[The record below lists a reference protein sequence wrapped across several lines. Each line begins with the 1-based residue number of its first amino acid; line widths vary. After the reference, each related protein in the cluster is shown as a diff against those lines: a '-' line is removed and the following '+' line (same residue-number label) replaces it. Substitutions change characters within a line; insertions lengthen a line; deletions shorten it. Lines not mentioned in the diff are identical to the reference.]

1 MANVFTK
8 APRFVNTALG
18 LLERDTVMARQ
29 VWRDAAG
36 DFAGSADDTI
46 NIRLPA
52 FGVARRRSIRGNDT
66 RTASYLAQ
74 RTVPIRLTDNIYM
87 RTPLTDAELT
97 LDVAQFE
104 REIVAPQAGAIVRA
118 MEEDTVA
125 EVEGADYH
133 HVVEYDPEDPADA
146 LFEAAELLTKGRVPS
161 SNRLL
166 AVGTTAKRRILTS
179 DQFIKADQAGDN
191 SALRRAEF
199 GEIAGI
205 PNAFE
210 VPELAPEDMVLYHR
224 SAFIL
229 SSRAPVVPP
238 DVKGHVADYE
248 GFALRIAGITD
259 SVEVRFNAHADVYIG
274 TNHVLD
280 AGSFDRYGRFT
291 PSEVPDVRGAD
302 QYFIRAV
309 RLTPAGS

>member
-1 MANVFTK
+1 MDNVFTK

-18 LLERDTVMARQ
+18 LLVRDTVAARQ

-52 FGVARRRSIRGNDT
+52 FGVARRRTIRGTDS
-66 RTASYLAQ
+66 RTASYLAE

-97 LDVAQFE
+97 LDISQFE
-104 REIVAPQAGAIVRA
+104 RQIVAPQAGAIVRA
-118 MEEDTVA
+118 IEEDTVD
-125 EVEGADYH
+125 EIEGATYH
-133 HVVEYDPEDPADA
+133 HRVGYDPNDPVDA
-146 LFEAAELLTKGRVPS
+146 LFEAGELLTKSRVPS

-166 AVGTTAKRRILTS
+166 AVGSTAKRRLLTS
-179 DQFIKADQAGDN
+179 DQLIKADQAGDN
-191 SALRRAEF
+191 SALRRAEI
-199 GEIAGI
+199 GEIGGI
-205 PNAFE
+205 GQVFE

-229 SSRAPVVPP
+229 CTRAPVVPP
-238 DVKGHVADYE
+238 DVKGAVSSYD

-280 AGSFDRYGRFT
+280 AGDFDEYGRFT
-291 PSEVPDVRGAD
+291 PSEVPDDRGED
-302 QYFIRAV
+302 LVFVRAV
-309 RLTPAGS
+309 KLTVSGS